1 MLKKI
6 LISFGIALSLLSAS
20 ALSYAQSSR
29 VGVVN
34 TERILTESN
43 MAKASQAKLE
53 QEFSARQQA
62 LEAQIKKFQTMVE
75 TYQKDMPVLSA
86 SDKTARESQLQ
97 QEGQKLDRMRD
108 EFQRDLNQRR
118 NQELQ
123 ALLDKAN
130 AAVRQVATNEKFD
143 LILTE
148 AAFVKPELD
157 ITDKV
162 LAILN
167 K

>member
-1 MLKKI
+1 MLKQF
-6 LISFGIALSLLSAS
+6 LISISIAVSLLAAP

-34 TERILTESN
+34 TERILSESN
-43 MAKASQAKLE
+43 MARASQTKLE
-53 QEFSARQQA
+53 QEFAARQRD
-62 LEAQIKKFQTMVE
+62 LEAQGTKVQGMVD
-75 TYQKDMPVLSA
+75 TFTKDAPTLS
-86 SDKTARESQLQ
+86 ESNKATRQAQIQ
-97 QEGQKLDRMRD
+97 QEIEKFDRMRD
-108 EFQRDLNQRR
+108 EFQRDLNTRR

-123 ALLDKAN
+123 ILLDRAN
-130 AAVRQVATNEKFD
+130 TAVRQIAANEKFD